1 MQAQHTE
8 TVFVDEEIITFSPH
22 ILYPSVEEFLANLD
36 RVEPHRYWSRQFL
49 VPLKEM
55 GVQTLDDIDMATP
68 ESLYVFFKLPPI
80 PIMDLFERVHDSIES
95 IHHKAK
101 A

>member
-36 RVEPHRYWSRQFL
+36 RVEPHRHWSRQFL
-49 VPLKEM
+49 IPLKEM

-68 ESLYVFFKLPPI
+68 ESLYVFHQQLSEFSEELRKTEKNWKNL
-80 PIMDLFERVHDSIES
+80 MV
-95 IHHKAK
+95 
-101 A
+101 